1 MIFVDASIH
10 SRLFRSR
17 RPLPVQ
23 DLLAI
28 QLWTSLV
35 LFLGMVETGAQ
46 YFGYR

>member
-1 MIFVDASIH
+1 MTCAIAICFA
-10 SRLFRSR
+10 LL
-17 RPLPVQ
+17 PLQ

-28 QLWTSLV
+28 QMWTSLV